1 MLHLQIAFV
10 PGRMEFARA
19 HMETKGWN
27 SGEGLG
33 RHGQGITDAIK
44 PKLKFDQA
52 GVGHNK
58 AEEFEFQWWDHV
70 FNKAA
75 KTVTVEEGRDGQ
87 VKVDFNSGKSE
98 LSTKKLR
105 RKAEKAMR
113 KEVKTK
119 LYSNFV
125 KSGTLTGGVL
135 EEEQEDQSGFV
146 EDKDLSKLRTLTDA
160 ELVKACG
167 GRTAHKG
174 GRHGH
179 RMEAKLARIERAEAE
194 YMENYRREQEAA
206 EAVKIKKMNKRTA
219 DEAALVPEIAPA
231 EEPVKKK
238 KKSRKSAKESVESP
252 SIAVENLENLEPV
265 VELEVR
271 SKKKKSKK
279 SKAEPLEE
287 EPPAPTIAEKP
298 RKKKKKSKGGSD

>member
-1 MLHLQIAFV
+1 
-10 PGRMEFARA
+10 MEFARA
-19 HMETKGWN
+19 HMETKGWS
-27 SGEGLG
+27 SGSGLG

-52 GVGHNK
+52 GMGHNK
-58 AEEFEFQWWDHV
+58 ADEFEFQWWDHV

-75 KTVTVEEGRDGQ
+75 KTITVEEGQDGQ

-135 EEEQEDQSGFV
+135 EEEQQEESGFV

-194 YMENYRREQEAA
+194 YMENYRRQQEAA
-206 EAVKIKKMNKRTA
+206 EEEKTKKNNKRTHEEA
-219 DEAALVPEIAPA
+219 DKVTEIAPT

-238 KKSRKSAKESVESP
+238 KKSKKSSKESVESP
-252 SIAVENLENLEPV
+252 SLAVENLENLEPV
-265 VELEVR
+265 EPEVR
-271 SKKKKSKK
+271 TKKKKSKK
-279 SKAEPLEE
+279 SKSKPLEE
-287 EPPAPTIAEKP
+287 EPPSPTLAEKP
-298 RKKKKKSKGGSD
+298 RNKKKKSKGGSD